1 MKSSVKEYLKIYGV
15 LLITIILLGVVV
27 GLKKDSANMDKKYV
41 LVDVIKVGDDKEP
54 AEFEVYRNLEDGTF
68 EFVEVD
74 DGI

>member
-27 GLKKDSANMDKKYV
+27 GLKKDSANMEKKYV

-54 AEFEVYRNLEDGTF
+54 AKFEVYRNLEDGTF
-68 EFVEVD
+68 EFVEVEE
-74 DGI
+74 